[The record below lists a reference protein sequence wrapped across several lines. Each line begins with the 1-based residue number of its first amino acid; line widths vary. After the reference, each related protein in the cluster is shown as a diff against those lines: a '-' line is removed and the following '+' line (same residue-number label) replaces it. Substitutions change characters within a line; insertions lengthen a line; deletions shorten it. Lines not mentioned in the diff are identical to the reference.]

1 MARKMRKL
9 RSFFYKR
16 EKEVLHFEVW
26 SKRRERRLE
35 FVCMGF

>member
-1 MARKMRKL
+1 MRYCVFL
-9 RSFFYKR
+9 YSLR

-35 FVCMGF
+35 FVYMGF